1 MTIRRH
7 AHTYVTLK
15 GVSAPC
21 VNTLR
26 QHTARV
32 LHVASGS
39 KPPRHVLSRCQSSQS
54 RPELASHHLAPL
66 VSSELTRRR
75 RSLLMAAVPSLPRL
89 SPFRSA
95 CFGDER
101 AHEAS
106 CRPSTQ
112 QVAGLP
118 RPRSRLCRRLRV
130 RSRPCSRPW
139 PPPAARRSPL
149 TARRPPLTA
158 RRPHLRRRSRPL
170 LKGRSAASA
179 IPSTAPR
186 ALLGAIDRASRLTSA
201 PFDERQ
207 NAAQPHNHKVDARCS
222 REFSTVPVVHSAA

>member
-7 AHTYVTLK
+7 AHTYATRK

-75 RSLLMAAVPSLPRL
+75 RSLLMAAAPSLPRL

-95 CFGDER
+95 LETS
-101 AHEAS
+101 E
-106 CRPSTQ
+106 PTK

-118 RPRSRLCRRLRV
+118 RSKLQAFHARARACAAACAYAHARAHARGRHLPPAAHRSPPVARR
-130 RSRPCSRPW
+130 S
-139 PPPAARRSPL
+139 PPAARTYAAAHDPCSKDDRQPRPYQ
-149 TARRPPLTA
+149 ARRPA
-158 RRPHLRRRSRPL
+158 HC
-170 LKGRSAASA
+170 SA
-179 IPSTAPR
+179 
-186 ALLGAIDRASRLTSA
+186 L
-201 PFDERQ
+201 
-207 NAAQPHNHKVDARCS
+207 
-222 REFSTVPVVHSAA
+222 